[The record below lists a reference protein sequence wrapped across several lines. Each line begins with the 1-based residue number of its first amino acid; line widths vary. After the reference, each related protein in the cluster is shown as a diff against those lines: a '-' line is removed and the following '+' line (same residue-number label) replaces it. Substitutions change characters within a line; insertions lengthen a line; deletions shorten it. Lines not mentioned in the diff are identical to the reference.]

1 METFKIKHGSIML
14 YYEDLDACLEFMEKC
29 KRVGGNPG
37 NPNEILLLLLKE
49 VKKLNDIYREE
60 K

>member
-1 METFKIKHGSIML
+1 ML